1 MGASNRGDGG
11 GVCERRLRPRVLVVT
26 AVTATPAPSGFLHR
40 TGTLLAVL
48 LATLAT
54 VMSST
59 MGNVV
64 IPDVMGTFGIGQ
76 DQAHWIYTG
85 FLSAMAAGML
95 LNAPLVT
102 RFGPRN
108 VLLGTLAV
116 FSVAALFGQ
125 YVPSFA
131 GVVMARIAQGLCA
144 GLVQPLGLS
153 VVFLAF
159 PPEARGKAMGW
170 YGMGIVFGPAIG
182 PLIGGFIMEEA
193 HWRMVLAAPLP
204 VMFVAACLASR
215 FVPGRDE
222 DAVRTPF
229 NAVSFVLVVGS
240 VMLFLTGISAGQRD
254 GWTTDQVFFLLFGSA
269 SAMIAFIL
277 RELSTPNPL
286 LQLRLFTYPKYVAA
300 AVVAFVFGAGVF
312 GTLYI
317 IPVLVQTVQGLSP
330 LGSGLVLLPGGIVM
344 LIAFPFAGQIAGKFP
359 AYVTI
364 GSGLLI
370 LVCSCWLLAGT
381 GILTTFWTMAALIAL
396 GRVGLSMIHPA
407 LSLITL
413 EAVPREL
420 AAYASGT
427 NYFIRMT
434 GGAIGVNALAIY
446 MDSRIAG
453 HGHEL
458 LISQTADNFV
468 STDLRDRLFMFLET
482 TGLPVGERLGL
493 AEGYLR
499 DVLSL
504 KAHELAFQ
512 DGHIALAL
520 FFLAGAFTAVPLLLR
535 RD

>member
-1 MGASNRGDGG
+1 M
-11 GVCERRLRPRVLVVT
+11 T

-453 HGHEL
+453 HSHEL

>member
-1 MGASNRGDGG
+1 MA
-11 GVCERRLRPRVLVVT
+11 
-26 AVTATPAPSGFLHR
+26 AVTTTAPAPAGSLHKV
-40 TGTLLAVL
+40 GTLLAVL
-48 LATLAT
+48 LATVST

-95 LNAPLVT
+95 LNATLMT

-108 VLLGTLAV
+108 VLLGALAI
-116 FSVAALFGQ
+116 FSVAALIGQ
-125 YVPSFA
+125 YVPTFT
-131 GVVMARIAQGLCA
+131 GVVMARVAQGLCA

-159 PPEARGKAMGW
+159 PPEERGKAMGW
-170 YGMGIVFGPAIG
+170 YGMGIVFGPAVG

-204 VMFVAACLASR
+204 IMFIAACLASR

-222 DAVRTPF
+222 DAVQTPF
-229 NAVSFVLVVGS
+229 NAVNFALVIAS
-240 VMLFLTGISAGQRD
+240 VMLFLTGTSAGQRD
-254 GWTTDQVFFLLFGSA
+254 GWTTDLVFFLLFGSA
-269 SAMIAFIL
+269 STMIAFIV
-277 RELSTPNPL
+277 RELSTPNPI
-286 LQLRLFTYPKYVAA
+286 LQPKLFTYPKYVASA
-300 AVVAFVFGAGVF
+300 IVAFVFGAGVF

-330 LGSGLVLLPGGIVM
+330 LGAGLVLLPGGIFM
-344 LIAFPFAGQIAGKFP
+344 LIAFPIAGRIVGKIP
-359 AYVTI
+359 AYITI

-370 LVCSCWLLAGT
+370 FAYSCWLLAGA
-381 GILTTFWTMAALIAL
+381 GILTTFWTMAALITL
-396 GRVGLSMIHPA
+396 GRAGLSMILPA
-407 LSLITL
+407 QNLVTM

-420 AAYASGT
+420 APYASGT
-427 NYFIRMT
+427 NYFVRIA
-434 GGAIGVNALAIY
+434 GGAIGVNVLAIY
-446 MDSRIAG
+446 MESRIAE

-458 LISQTADNFV
+458 MVSQTADNFV
-468 STDLRDRLFMFLET
+468 STGLRDTLFGLLET
-482 TGLPVGERLGL
+482 TGLQ
-493 AEGYLR
+493 AEARFGVAESYLR

-512 DGHIALAL
+512 DGHFALAI
-520 FFLAGAFTAVPLLLR
+520 FFLVGAVTSVLMLR
-535 RD
+535 RS